1 MKPFNFLMIVATM
14 AVILLSGCLNLTPP
28 ASKAEARGLT
38 LSATSSACV
47 RVDVPRLQMNRG
59 NLELAGSVAKQSNA
73 SFTAFSHLDILF
85 YDDTG
90 RIVET
95 KSITFSPRSVGHSR
109 FASQVGYYALKLD
122 PPPAGTAKIE
132 VRAHDGDLAT
142 PHG

>member
-1 MKPFNFLMIVATM
+1 MKTLKPLAALLMFAGS
-14 AVILLSGCLNLTPP
+14 LLSGCLNLTPP
-28 ASKAEARGLT
+28 ATAAQAHGLK
-38 LSATSSACV
+38 LAATSSICV
-47 RVDVPRLQMNRG
+47 RVNGPRLQMNQG